1 MERRHLKKSLE
12 SVMKIEFVAVR
23 DGSGVGVPMVLES
36 YLSLAGENV
45 TRYQRIKLLG
55 HIRD

>member
-1 MERRHLKKSLE
+1 
-12 SVMKIEFVAVR
+12 MKIEFVAVR